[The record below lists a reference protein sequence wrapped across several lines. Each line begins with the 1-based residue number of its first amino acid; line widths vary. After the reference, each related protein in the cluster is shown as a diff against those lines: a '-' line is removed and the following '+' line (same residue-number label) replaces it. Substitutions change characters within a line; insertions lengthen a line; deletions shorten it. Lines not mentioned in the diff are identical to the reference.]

1 MTSSSVNTPISLRE
15 LPRLRT
21 RHLGRVGGLL
31 RPGTQRSPLL
41 SLGERFVMSAPGFP
55 TMLVTRNMDDVREL
69 LSHEDFSLGQ
79 LLRRYSTHDALFG
92 TQTLIFLDGEDHR
105 RERKVLAPPFQSK
118 ALQTY
123 EDLMADVVRSE
134 LPTWPVGEPFPF
146 VDVGY
151 RLALGVLLGV
161 VFGDMP
167 PERMTRLK
175 EALGRWFGA
184 IESPG
189 FLAVTAITLLAG
201 GYTPPYRPLL
211 RGQAEVDAIIAEEIA
226 ERRAAP
232 DDRRDV
238 LSRYVGTELDPHDD
252 GTLVRNMRGM
262 LLAGYETTAITLG
275 WIAAMLTTHPRAMAE
290 LDAAVDAGDDA
301 RLDAY
306 LDAVVA
312 ETMRMRPVSPFTGR
326 RALRDTVLNDVRI
339 PEGAVVM
346 VPILLIHES
355 PEHYP
360 NPEEFRPE
368 RFLDGRIDGR
378 TWLTFGGGRHRCL
391 GAHFALLEARI
402 LFRTVLRHYR
412 LDHNPGPVEP
422 PRRYHPGISPAHN
435 ALVTLR
441 PR

>member
-1 MTSSSVNTPISLRE
+1 MVE
-15 LPRLRT
+15 
-21 RHLGRVGGLL
+21 V
-31 RPGTQRSPLL
+31 
-41 SLGERFVMSAPGFP
+41 V
-55 TMLVTRNMDDVREL
+55 
-69 LSHEDFSLGQ
+69 
-79 LLRRYSTHDALFG
+79 
-92 TQTLIFLDGEDHR
+92 R
-105 RERKVLAPPFQSK
+105 REV
-118 ALQTY
+118 
-123 EDLMADVVRSE
+123 
-134 LPTWPVGEPFPF
+134 PTWPVGEPFAS

-167 PERMTRLK
+167 PERMTRLE

-201 GYTPPYRPLL
+201 GHTPPYRPLI
-211 RGQAEVDAIIAEEIA
+211 RGQAEVDAVIAEEIA
-226 ERRAAP
+226 ERRAGP
-232 DDRRDV
+232 GDRNDV

-252 GTLVRNMRGM
+252 ATLIRNMRGM

-275 WIAAMLTTHPRAMAE
+275 WIAAMPTSHPHAMAE
-290 LDAAVDAGDDA
+290 LDAAVDASDDA

-326 RALRDTVLNDVRI
+326 RAIRDTVLNGVRI
-339 PEGAVVM
+339 PEGTVVM

-360 NPEEFRPE
+360 DPGEFRPE
-368 RFLDGRIDGR
+368 RFLDERPDGR

-391 GAHFALLEARI
+391 GAHFALMEARV
-402 LFRTVLRHYR
+402 LFRTALRHYR
-412 LDHNPGPVEP
+412 FDRAHGPVEP

-435 ALVTLR
+435 ALVTIR